1 MPLPYQ
7 RMHGMFLSEFFIQG
21 KPTSKLSDSLLFAQ
35 TSNEYIVAVSVNP
48 KINYMLNDRQE

>member
-1 MPLPYQ
+1 
-7 RMHGMFLSEFFIQG
+7 MFLSEFFIQG